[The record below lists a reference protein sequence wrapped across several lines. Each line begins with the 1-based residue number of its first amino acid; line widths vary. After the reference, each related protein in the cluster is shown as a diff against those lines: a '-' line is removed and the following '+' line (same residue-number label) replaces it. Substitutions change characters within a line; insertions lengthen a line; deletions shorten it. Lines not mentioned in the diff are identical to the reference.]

1 MSLARILNQTAYV
14 ASVTGL
20 DGYGKPTYGAPVA
33 RSVRVEAK
41 RSLVSNAA
49 GEESVANHR
58 LWCLEAI
65 ALTDRVWLPGA
76 DQSSAE
82 ASNVPLSVSSC
93 GDFGGTRTLYQVDL

>member
-20 DGYGKPTYGAPVA
+20 DAYGKPTYGAPVA
-33 RSVRVEAK
+33 RSVRVEGRRQATT
-41 RSLVSNAA
+41 NAR
-49 GEESVANHR
+49 GEEAISSHR

-76 DQSSAE
+76 STASVE
-82 ASNVPLSVSSC
+82 ASNVPLAVSSA
-93 GDFGGTRTLYQVDL
+93 GDFSASRTLYKVEL